1 MSDRSTFCVSSSNR
15 VHDVHRR
22 EIWNLIDKKS
32 FSPAVPYERLLE
44 SQLIMGQ
51 THTIEKFSILL
62 LIISIVLL
70 KINRKRFKIYY
81 SND

>member
-1 MSDRSTFCVSSSNR
+1 MNMNR
-15 VHDVHRR
+15 LSKNAFQLQLKAQYKEDSAFKDIVLTRK
-22 EIWNLIDKKS
+22 EI
-32 FSPAVPYERLLE
+32 PYERLLE

-51 THTIEKFSILL
+51 THTLEKFSILL

-70 KINRKRFKIYY
+70 KINRKSFKIYY